1 MVSSFGRKISRE
13 ILHLTPREIKICDL
27 IRNGFTSKEIADFLH
42 IAFNTVE
49 AHRTHI
55 RKKLNISSQKINLTS
70 FLNTMD

>member
-1 MVSSFGRKISRE
+1 MGKDI
-13 ILHLTPREIKICDL
+13 TDL
-27 IRNGFTSKEIADFLH
+27 IRNGFTSKEIADLLY

-55 RKKLNISSQKINLTS
+55 RKKLQLDGEKINLTS